1 MHIPMFSLRDVQPG
15 HTRYQDR
22 PKHNPFES
30 QSSQPELVSS
40 VIIDGDTVT
49 IRIKQVKEADSA
61 PALPK
66 EDSQA
71 KKTQAD
77 SNQAVPFDDLDTGKL
92 GDILGTNPKEG
103 KDKKTSNPTLK
114 RLAFNRVENIL
125 NKEGKTN
132 KRMSLFYAPY
142 LSKRDLPEPLA
153 TTNDAQILNEQRNS
167 RILD

>member
-40 VIIDGDTVT
+40 VITDGDTVT
-49 IRIKQVKEADSA
+49 IRIKQEKETKSPKEA
-61 PALPK
+61 
-66 EDSQA
+66 SQA
-71 KKTQAD
+71 KKTQVD

-125 NKEGKTN
+125 NKEGETN